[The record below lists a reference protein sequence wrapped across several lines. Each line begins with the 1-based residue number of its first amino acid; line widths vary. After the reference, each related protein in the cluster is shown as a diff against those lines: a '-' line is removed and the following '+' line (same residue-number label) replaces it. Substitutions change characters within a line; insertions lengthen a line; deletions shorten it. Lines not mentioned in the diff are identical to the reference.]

1 MSQLSRLVVPSSP
14 RVLVI
19 GLDGATYDVLGPL
32 AQLGVLPNLAA
43 LLGRAALVQC
53 RSTQPAITPV
63 AWTTFLTGCE
73 PAEHGILDYRYLDA
87 ASGVLRLNQA
97 NRVRVPN
104 LFDAVGQ
111 SGDVVSINLPMTYPP
126 PRDLPGMIVGGL
138 DSPSTEAVLAPY
150 PEFARRLRGSGV
162 WYGLD
167 TIWKRKPESFE
178 ELSRG
183 VALTQA
189 DFRGRLTA
197 ARIADAMHDWR
208 LLVVQF
214 QTLDSLQH
222 RCWNLLGL
230 EGACGGSPRWTA
242 RLREALT
249 TLDECVGELC
259 NLAARRRAAVVVVS
273 DHGFGPFREK
283 ISLAELLRKR
293 DLIVPADAPRHALH
307 WLVRK
312 AWRAHRSMAPR
323 LHPGRSAAGAE
334 RPLGSL
340 APIDWRTSRAV
351 ALHGNLAALVYL
363 NTAAR
368 FGAGPIVSADQY
380 DATLAETIAAFAEAR
395 HPETGEALFVHVEA
409 TRRQLGCDP
418 LERSWPDV
426 VAIPADGFHTRPKFD
441 RAWRLMVPDTKLTGT
456 HRTSGVLMIDA
467 PGVQLGHTHSAEL
480 RNVAPTILA
489 MLGGRPPTSM
499 TGRVLD
505 ELWTGDG
512 SPAPSR
518 AERPVTPA
526 RAAEFASVTNHPLS
540 AAQQGAV
547 ESRLRDL
554 GYIE

>member
-1 MSQLSRLVVPSSP
+1 
-14 RVLVI
+14 
-19 GLDGATYDVLGPL
+19 
-32 AQLGVLPNLAA
+32 
-43 LLGRAALVQC
+43 
-53 RSTQPAITPV
+53 
-63 AWTTFLTGCE
+63 
-73 PAEHGILDYRYLDA
+73 
-87 ASGVLRLNQA
+87 
-97 NRVRVPN
+97 
-104 LFDAVGQ
+104 
-111 SGDVVSINLPMTYPP
+111 
-126 PRDLPGMIVGGL
+126 
-138 DSPSTEAVLAPY
+138 
-150 PEFARRLRGSGV
+150 
-162 WYGLD
+162 LD
-167 TIWKRKPESFE
+167 TIWKQKPESFE

-197 ARIADAMHDWR
+197 AQIADTMHDWR

-230 EGACGGSPRWTA
+230 EGASGGSPRWTA

-259 NLAARRRAAVVVVS
+259 DLAARRRAAVVVVS

-312 AWRAHRSMAPR
+312 AWRAQRSLARR

-380 DATLAETIAAFAEAR
+380 DSALAETIAAFAEAR

-409 TRRQLGCDP
+409 TRGQLGCDP

-480 RNVAPTILA
+480 RDVAPTILA
-489 MLGGRPPTSM
+489 MLGGRQPVSM
-499 TGRVLD
+499 TGRVLN
-505 ELWTGDG
+505 ELWTG
-512 SPAPSR
+512 
-518 AERPVTPA
+518 EETPA
-526 RAAEFASVTNHPLS
+526 EKPRATHLASAPDANHAFDQPHAFS
-540 AAQQGAV
+540 ATAQAQV
-547 ESRLRDL
+547 ESRLREL